1 MHHRFAF
8 IAYIVLVQIFLI
20 YARYRIQSINDST
33 PITTT
38 HPLSSLIPK
47 SNEESQTSDMVKN
60 LASQFLSNDS
70 TFKEYDLSQAKSMN
84 NGLLFPMLMLY
95 FLHFKMG
102 QVQPLF
108 FQTINGLKDFLFSPL
123 VQVHVLGKNLERP
136 FKNKKMEDMKAQADL
151 MKGEQGDGDEDG
163 DGDGEEEEQVVA
175 EEESD
180 GDSSDASDSEDEY
193 DEESEQQS
201 SEEYDE
207 YDSDEE

>member
-1 MHHRFAF
+1 M
-8 IAYIVLVQIFLI
+8 
-20 YARYRIQSINDST
+20 
-33 PITTT
+33 
-38 HPLSSLIPK
+38 
-47 SNEESQTSDMVKN
+47 
-60 LASQFLSNDS
+60 
-70 TFKEYDLSQAKSMN
+70 
-84 NGLLFPMLMLY
+84 
-95 FLHFKMG
+95 
-102 QVQPLF
+102 F

>member
-1 MHHRFAF
+1 VR
-8 IAYIVLVQIFLI
+8 
-20 YARYRIQSINDST
+20 
-33 PITTT
+33 
-38 HPLSSLIPK
+38 
-47 SNEESQTSDMVKN
+47 
-60 LASQFLSNDS
+60 
-70 TFKEYDLSQAKSMN
+70 EYDLSQAKSMN

-151 MKGEQGDGDEDG
+151 LKGEQGDEDG
-163 DGDGEEEEQVVA
+163 DGDGEEEEEVVA

-180 GDSSDASDSEDEY
+180 GDSSDASESEEEY
-193 DEESEQQS
+193 DEESEEQS
-201 SEEYDE
+201 SDDDESEEYDE
-207 YDSDEE
+207 YDEE

>member
-1 MHHRFAF
+1 MR
-8 IAYIVLVQIFLI
+8 
-20 YARYRIQSINDST
+20 
-33 PITTT
+33 
-38 HPLSSLIPK
+38 
-47 SNEESQTSDMVKN
+47 
-60 LASQFLSNDS
+60 
-70 TFKEYDLSQAKSMN
+70 EYDLSQAKSMN

-151 MKGEQGDGDEDG
+151 LKGEQGDGEE
-163 DGDGEEEEQVVA
+163 DGDGEEEEEVVA